1 MINNIITDVSK
12 ESFNV
17 SISRQNED
25 IQLNDRDKIGLEE
38 KLNKNSSNKL
48 QPIMRERKN
57 DINLET
63 GLERIFSIIDKD
75 NEKNS
80 SYDFKNLTTNE
91 EGNYIN
97 KINGINNSINNFDN
111 KSFKKIFNYINHDI
125 RYEIVQSSLCI
136 INYNNGIKNIY
147 EICNFKIIAEEII
160 IKDDDLITVK
170 EYKVKCILLSTNECK
185 NVYLNARDLN
195 CSNWI
200 SEKLGIKYCLKATVG
215 AYDYLKNYMA
225 EQFKFIEAK
234 TEYIHV
240 GWRKISNKFVYI
252 HGGGAIGSDWQ
263 GIKGDSTKII
273 KILSNKSRQE
283 VLKETLYMLNIS
295 DNYSKTLPLLLYSHL
310 AVMKYVFV
318 KAGVEPHFI
327 LWIYGLTGSMKTS
340 VARVFFNI
348 FNRDKEYLT
357 ATFKD
362 TKTAIEIKATEYKD
376 SVLVVDD
383 YHPTTSTY
391 EKREMQSLASNILRI
406 YGDGIA
412 KSRSNKYLEKAKEFP
427 PRGMCVITGE
437 DIIGGESSVAR
448 FIGIEVSSGDYK
460 TEVLS
465 YHQRNPLLFST
476 HIYYFIEWV
485 SNNFER
491 IINHIKKYFLIY
503 RNEISNLYRHKRL
516 SDSYAILIL
525 TADILIEYCKNIIDV
540 NQEEMMK
547 VLIYSREII
556 RDTIKVHEQATT
568 KEDPAILYL
577 IAIQE
582 LLISKRCRVI
592 KNGEEHNNNNII
604 GFEDDEFY
612 YLIPNVA
619 YNFVR
624 EFWKGQAIEFP
635 VSSEAVNKALDEL
648 KVIKTSIESNSIKRT
663 VKATMNNK
671 RRRFLIINKEG
682 INNIINKL

>member
-1 MINNIITDVSK
+1 MIDNIIRDVYEESFDVTISNIKEESEWKVQKENNIGDEEFNNDSSK
-12 ESFNV
+12 T
-17 SISRQNED
+17 
-25 IQLNDRDKIGLEE
+25 LK
-38 KLNKNSSNKL
+38 
-48 QPIMRERKN
+48 PIIREIKK
-57 DINLET
+57 DINSET
-63 GLERIFSIIDKD
+63 GFEKIFSKVNRD
-75 NEKNS
+75 NEKN
-80 SYDFKNLTTNE
+80 YNYNLW
-91 EGNYIN
+91 EGKSDYNRNYEKEIN
-97 KINGINNSINNFDN
+97 KDNNSMSYKKVFSYLNN
-111 KSFKKIFNYINHDI
+111 KSG
-125 RYEIVQSSLCI
+125 YEILESSLCF
-136 INYNNGIKNIY
+136 INYIDGVKKIY
-147 EICNFKIIAEEII
+147 EICNFNIVAEEII

-170 EYKVKCILLSTNECK
+170 EYKIKCILLSTNECK
-185 NVYLNARDLN
+185 NIYLNARDLN
-195 CSNWI
+195 CNNWI
-200 SEKLGIKYCLKATVG
+200 SGKLGIKYCLKATFG

-225 EQFKFIEAK
+225 EQFKLIEEK
-234 TEYIHV
+234 IEYIHI
-240 GWRKISNKFVYI
+240 GWRKISNKFVYL
-252 HGGGAIGSDWQ
+252 HGGGAIGSNLQ
-263 GIKGDSTKII
+263 GIKGDSTKVI

-283 VLKETLYMLNIS
+283 VLREALYMINIS
-295 DNYSKTLPLLLYSHL
+295 DKYSKTLPLLLYSHL
-310 AVMKYVFV
+310 SVMKEVFV

-340 VARVFFNI
+340 VAKVFFNI

-362 TKTAIEIKATEYKD
+362 TKTAIEIKSTEYKD

-412 KSRSNKYLEKAKEFP
+412 KSRSNKSLEKAKEFP

-448 FIGIEVSSGDYK
+448 FIGIEVASGDYK
-460 TEVLS
+460 TEELS

-485 SNNFER
+485 SNNFEI
-491 IINHIKKYFLIY
+491 IINHIKNYFQIY

-516 SDSYAILIL
+516 CDSYAILIL
-525 TADILIEYCKNIIDV
+525 TKDILVEYCRSIIDI
-540 NQEEMMK
+540 NQEEIMR
-547 VLIYSREII
+547 VLDYSKEII
-556 RDTIKVHEQATT
+556 QDVIKFHENSTT

-592 KNGEEHNNNNII
+592 KNGEEYNNNNII

-612 YLIPNVA
+612 YLIPNIA

-624 EFWKGQAIEFP
+624 EFWRGQAIEFP
-635 VSSEAVNKALDEL
+635 VGSEAVNKALDEL
-648 KVIKTSIESNSIKRT
+648 KVIKTSIESNSVKRT
-663 VKATMNNK
+663 VKATMNNNRK
-671 RRRFLIINKEG
+671 RFLIINKECMS
-682 INNIINKL
+682 NIINKL

>member
-1 MINNIITDVSK
+1 MDNIIRDVC
-12 ESFNV
+12 EENFNV
-17 SISRQNED
+17 TISNR
-25 IQLNDRDKIGLEE
+25 KEE
-38 KLNKNSSNKL
+38 SEWKNQREKNVGDEEFNKNSSKIL
-48 QPIMRERKN
+48 KPIMRKIKKE
-57 DINLET
+57 INPET
-63 GLERIFSIIDKD
+63 GLEKIFSKVNRD
-75 NEKNS
+75 NEKNNT
-80 SYDFKNLTTNE
+80 YNLEKMKNNLNK
-91 EGNYIN
+91 NYEN
-97 KINGINNSINNFDN
+97 KINKANNNMPYKKVFTYLNN
-111 KSFKKIFNYINHDI
+111 KIE
-125 RYEIVQSSLCI
+125 YEIIQSSLCF
-136 INYNNGIKNIY
+136 INYIDGVKNIY
-147 EICNFKIIAEEII
+147 EICNFNIVAEEII
-160 IKDDDLITVK
+160 IKDDDLITIK

-200 SEKLGIKYCLKATVG
+200 SEKLGIKYCLKATLS
-215 AYDYLKNYMA
+215 AYDYLKNYIA

-234 TEYIHV
+234 IEYIHI
-240 GWRKISNKFVYI
+240 GWRKISNKFVYL
-252 HGGGAIGSDWQ
+252 HGGGAIGSNLQ
-263 GIKGDSTKII
+263 GIKGDSTKVI
-273 KILSNKSRQE
+273 KILSNKSKQE
-283 VLKETLYMLNIS
+283 VLRETLNMINIS
-295 DNYSKTLPLLLYSHL
+295 DKHSKTLPLLLYSHL
-310 AVMKYVFV
+310 AVMKEVFV

-391 EKREMQSLASNILRI
+391 EKREMQSLASNILRM

-448 FIGIEVSSGDYK
+448 FIGIEVASGDYK

-491 IINHIKKYFLIY
+491 IINHIKNCFQIY

-525 TADILIEYCKNIIDV
+525 TTDILVEYCRSVIDI
-540 NQEEMMK
+540 NQEEMMR
-547 VLIYSREII
+547 VLVYSKEII
-556 RDTIKVHEQATT
+556 RDTIKVHEQSTT

-592 KNGEEHNNNNII
+592 KNGEDYNNSNII
-604 GFEDDEFY
+604 GFEDEEFY